1 MTLYIDYAWTHPNA
15 QAIYDAG
22 YRGVMR
28 YLSND
33 ASKDLSVTEA
43 KALHAAGLGIG
54 LVWETTASR
63 AKAGQAAGAADAKA
77 ANAKADALGF
87 PKTCPIFYAVDYDA
101 VVSDITPY
109 FVGIKT
115 VAGRPVGVYGSYY
128 VVKAIMPTYA
138 SYGWQ
143 TMAWSGG
150 LKFTNAHLYQTLN
163 HTWPIPGIANSAWDE
178 NVLLHS
184 FPLWIPTTPQE
195 DTLSA
200 AEVQEIKAY
209 INDFFWEGYPIAGVV
224 HEGVAKKV
232 EAIEKK
238 ITALTSSLASTTQRV
253 NDVADGQA
261 QVTTAVAELRDLLE
275 TLGGNISTSA
285 AAAMREAIDNVEVT
299 FAAKQATP

>member
-15 QAIYDAG
+15 QAIYDVG

-33 ASKDLSVTEA
+33 DSKDLSIAEA
-43 KALHAAGLGIG
+43 AALHKAGLGIG

-87 PKTCPIFYAVDYDA
+87 PTTCPIFYAVDYDA

-128 VVKAIMPTYA
+128 VVKAIMGTYA
-138 SYGWQ
+138 GYGWQ

-150 LKFTNAHLYQTLN
+150 LKFANAHLYQTLN

-178 NVLLHS
+178 NVLLQP
-184 FPLWIPTTPQE
+184 FPLWTTQE

-200 AEVQEIKAY
+200 AEVQEIKDYLRALLVDKY
-209 INDFFWEGYPIAGVV
+209 TVLGVD
-224 HEGVAKKV
+224 HQGIGKV
-232 EAIEKK
+232 VEDNQKK
-238 ITALTSSLASTTQRV
+238 IAALSSALVSATARLNEL
-253 NDVADGQA
+253 ADGQA

-275 TLGGNISTSA
+275 ALGGDISTSA

-299 FAAKQATP
+299 FAAKQVTS